1 MIGDNLDQIVVPL
14 SPDVLLARELLGGDE
29 DPGVDPVIE
38 EVENMEFYLVLFVTM
53 LFFFVMA
60 ACNEKY
66 KPKCGH

>member
-14 SPDVLLARELLGGDE
+14 SPDVLLAREKLGA
-29 DPGVDPVIE
+29 VDPLVEEIE
-38 EVENMEFYLVLFVTM
+38 DMEFYLVLFITM